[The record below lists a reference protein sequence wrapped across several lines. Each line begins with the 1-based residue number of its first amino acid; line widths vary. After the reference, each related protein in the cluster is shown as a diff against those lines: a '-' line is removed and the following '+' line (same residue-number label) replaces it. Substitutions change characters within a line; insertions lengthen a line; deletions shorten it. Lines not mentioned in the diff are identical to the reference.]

1 MMFSTKIT
9 TLYQTAM
16 LVVSFTRTYFA
27 VCWKSFLKTAMFDD
41 YEV

>member
-1 MMFSTKIT
+1 MMLSSKIT
-9 TLYQTAM
+9 ALYQTAM
-16 LVVSFTRTYFA
+16 LEVSFKRTYFA